1 MNNKTKELI
10 TAVLVFIAAILL
22 ALNTTRYF
30 GRIDMTETKEFTIT
44 NTTKD
49 YIKTIPE
56 QVNITYFIS
65 DKVRAIAPAAGQIED
80 LLFEY
85 AANSRGHVSTTSLDP
100 SKTVNEAYAKK
111 MGITAQQVEIYDRNE
126 LVYSTVFS
134 GILIQYL
141 DKTVAIPFILDPS
154 NLEYEVSS
162 KIQKL
167 VENQTTR
174 IGLLSGSN
182 LNTLDYYYSYLN
194 ETLKKD
200 GEVIEVNRGEP
211 IDPEI
216 TVLYVLGNTDFT
228 EGDMLYIDDYIM
240 GGGKAVFAL
249 DGVFVDMANNLKAT
263 KLEDNPA
270 LEMMKKWGI
279 TINNN
284 MVLDKYCKKITMK
297 GSLPMNY
304 PMWLSI
310 NSKFVN
316 RENPITAGFASLDMM
331 WASSIDIEPVQGLNY
346 QELFTSTN
354 ESWILNDYLTGN
366 PYEAFT
372 TQHLVPESKGSHPL
386 AYAVT
391 GQFPS
396 AYTDKVS
403 KDTKIIVVGDSDFL
417 SNLIEYTESPA
428 NLMFAENMLQWLDN
442 DRFMNIKT
450 RSVRDIR
457 LNKITDLSSKVKA
470 IFAVYLVN
478 IFIIPAGIII
488 YGIVRYIRRKRKDA

>member
-1 MNNKTKELI
+1 MNNRTKELI
-10 TAVLVFIAAILL
+10 TAALVFVAAILL
-22 ALNTTRYF
+22 AMNTTRYF

-44 NTTKD
+44 NTTKE

-56 QVNITYFIS
+56 QVNLTYFIS

-85 AANSRGHVSTTSLDP
+85 AANSRGHISTTSVDP
-100 SKTVNEAYAKK
+100 SKNVMEAYAKK
-111 MGITAQQVEIYDRNE
+111 MGITAQQVQIYDRNE
-126 LVYSTVFS
+126 LAYSTVFS

-141 DKTVAIPFILDPS
+141 DRTVAIPFILDAS
-154 NLEYEVSS
+154 NLEYELSS

-167 VENQTTR
+167 VENTTTK
-174 IGLLSGSN
+174 IGLLSGDN
-182 LNTLDYYYSYLN
+182 QNTVDYYYSYLN
-194 ETLKKD
+194 ETMKNN
-200 GEVIEVNRGEP
+200 GEVITVEKGEAV
-211 IDPEI
+211 DPEI
-216 TVLYVLGNTDFT
+216 TVLYVLGNRDFT
-228 EGDMLYIDDYIM
+228 EDDLKPVDEYIM
-240 GGGKAVFAL
+240 NGGRAVFAI
-249 DGVFVDMANNLKAT
+249 DGVFVDMVDNLKAS
-263 KLEDNPA
+263 KLENNPA
-270 LEMMKKWGI
+270 IDMLKKWGI

-297 GSLPMNY
+297 GQLPMNY

-316 RENPITAGFASLDMM
+316 KDNPITAGFASLDMM
-331 WASSIDIEPVQGLNY
+331 WASSLDLNPVPGLNY
-346 QELFTSTN
+346 QELFSSTD
-354 ESWILNDYLTGN
+354 ESWLLNDYITGN

-372 TQHLVPESKGSHPL
+372 TQHLQEVDKGSHPL

-396 AYTDKVS
+396 AFSDKVS
-403 KDTKIIVVGDSDFL
+403 KETKIIVIGDSDCL

-470 IFAVYLVN
+470 ILAVYLVN

>member
-1 MNNKTKELI
+1 MNNRTKELI

-44 NTTKD
+44 DTTKA

-65 DKVRAIAPAAGQIED
+65 DKVRNIAPAAGQIED

-85 AANSRGHVSTTSLDP
+85 AANSRGHISTTSLDP

-126 LVYSTVFS
+126 LAYSTVFS

-141 DKTVAIPFILDPS
+141 DRTVAIPFILDPS

-167 VENQTTR
+167 VENVTTK
-174 IGLLSGSN
+174 IGLLAGSN
-182 LNTLDYYYSYLN
+182 ENTVDYYYSYLN
-194 ETLKKD
+194 ETMKKN
-200 GEVIEVNRGEP
+200 GEVIIVNKGEP
-211 IDPEI
+211 VDPEV
-216 TVLYVLGNTDFT
+216 TVLFVLGNKDFT
-228 EGDMLYIDDYIM
+228 EGDMLYVDEYIM
-240 GGGKAVFAL
+240 NGGRAVFAL
-249 DGVFVDMANNLKAT
+249 DGVEVDMANNLKAT
-263 KLEDNPA
+263 KLENNPA
-270 LEMMKKWGI
+270 LEMLKKWGI

-316 RENPITAGFASLDMM
+316 RDNPITAGFASLDMM
-331 WASSIDIEPVQGLNY
+331 WASSIDLNPVPGLNY

-354 ESWILNDYLTGN
+354 ESWILSDYLTGN

-372 TQHLVPESKGSHPL
+372 TQNLVQESKGSHPL

-403 KDTKIIVVGDSDFL
+403 KETKIIVAGDADFL

-457 LNKITDLSSKVKA
+457 LNKITDLSTKIRA
-470 IFAVYLVN
+470 ILAVYLVN
-478 IFIIPAGIII
+478 ILIIPVGIVT

>member
-1 MNNKTKELI
+1 MNNRTKELI

-30 GRIDMTETKEFTIT
+30 GRIDMTETKEFTISD
-44 NTTKD
+44 TTKA

-65 DKVRAIAPAAGQIED
+65 DKVRNIAPAAGQIED

-85 AANSRGHVSTTSLDP
+85 AANSRGHISTSSVDP
-100 SKTVNEAYAKK
+100 SKSVMEAYAKK

-126 LVYSTVFS
+126 LAYSTVFS

-167 VENQTTR
+167 VENVTTK
-174 IGLLSGSN
+174 IGLLAGSEQ
-182 LNTLDYYYSYLN
+182 NTVDYYYSYLN
-194 ETLKKD
+194 ETMKKN
-200 GEVIEVNRGEP
+200 GEVIIVNKGEP
-211 IDPEI
+211 VDPEV
-216 TVLYVLGNTDFT
+216 TVLFVLGNKDFT
-228 EGDMLYIDDYIM
+228 EGDMLYVDEYIM
-240 GGGKAVFAL
+240 NGGKAVFAV
-249 DGVFVDMANNLKAT
+249 DGVEVDMANNLKAA
-263 KLEDNPA
+263 KLENNPA
-270 LEMMKKWGI
+270 LEMLKKWGI
-279 TINNN
+279 TINND

-316 RENPITAGFASLDMM
+316 RDNPITAGFASLDMM
-331 WASSIDIEPVQGLNY
+331 WASSIDINPVPGINY

-354 ESWILNDYLTGN
+354 ESWILSDYLTGN

-372 TQHLVPESKGSHPL
+372 TQNLVQESKGSHPL

-403 KDTKIIVVGDSDFL
+403 KDTKIIVAGDADFL

-457 LNKITDLSSKVKA
+457 LNKITDLSTKIRA
-470 IFAVYLVN
+470 ILAVYLVN
-478 IFIIPAGIII
+478 ILIIPVGIVT

>member
-1 MNNKTKELI
+1 M
-10 TAVLVFIAAILL
+10 
-22 ALNTTRYF
+22 
-30 GRIDMTETKEFTIT
+30 
-44 NTTKD
+44 
-49 YIKTIPE
+49 
-56 QVNITYFIS
+56 
-65 DKVRAIAPAAGQIED
+65 
-80 LLFEY
+80 
-85 AANSRGHVSTTSLDP
+85 
-100 SKTVNEAYAKK
+100 
-111 MGITAQQVEIYDRNE
+111 EIYDRNE
-126 LVYSTVFS
+126 LAYSTVFS

-141 DKTVAIPFILDPS
+141 DKTVAIPFILDAS
-154 NLEYEVSS
+154 NLEYELSS

-167 VENQTTR
+167 VENTTTR
-174 IGLLSGSN
+174 IGLLAGSN
-182 LNTLDYYYSYLN
+182 VNTVDYYYSYLQ
-194 ETLKKD
+194 ETLKQS
-200 GEVIEVNRGEP
+200 GEVIVVNKGEAV
-211 IDPEI
+211 DPEI
-216 TVLYVLGNTDFT
+216 TVLYVLGNKDLTDD
-228 EGDMLYIDDYIM
+228 DMRYIDDYIM
-240 GGGKAVFAL
+240 NGGKAVFAL
-249 DGVFVDMANNLKAT
+249 DGVEVDMANNLKAT

-270 LEMMKKWGI
+270 LNMLKKWGI
-279 TINNN
+279 TINND

-297 GSLPMNY
+297 GALPMNY

-316 RENPITAGFASLDMM
+316 KDNPITAGFASLDMM
-331 WASSIDIEPVQGLNY
+331 WASSIALNPVPGLNY

-354 ESWILNDYLTGN
+354 ESWILNDYITGN

-372 TQHLVPESKGSHPL
+372 TQNLVQESKGSHPL

-396 AYTDKVS
+396 AYSDKVS
-403 KDTKIIVVGDSDFL
+403 KETKIIAVGDSDFL

-428 NLMFAENMLQWLDN
+428 NLMFAENLLQWLDN

-457 LNKITDLSSKVKA
+457 LNKITDMSSKIRA

>member
-1 MNNKTKELI
+1 MNNRTKELI

-44 NTTKD
+44 DTTKE

-56 QVNITYFIS
+56 TVNLTYFIS
-65 DKVRAIAPAAGQIED
+65 DKIRSIAPAAGQIED

-85 AANSRGHVSTTSLDP
+85 AANSRGHISTTSLDP

-126 LVYSTVFS
+126 LAYSTVFS

-141 DKTVAIPFILDPS
+141 DRTTAIPFILDPS
-154 NLEYEVSS
+154 NLEYELSS

-167 VENQTTR
+167 VENTTTKV
-174 IGLLSGSN
+174 GLLAGSSE
-182 LNTLDYYYSYLN
+182 NTVDYYYSYLQ

-200 GEVIEVNRGEP
+200 GEVIVVNKGEAL
-211 IDPEI
+211 DPEI
-216 TVLYVLGNTDFT
+216 TVLYVLGNKDFT
-228 EGDMLYIDDYIM
+228 DEDLRFVDEYIM
-240 GGGKAVFAL
+240 NGGKAVFAL
-249 DGVFVDMANNLKAT
+249 DGVVVDMANNLKAT

-270 LEMMKKWGI
+270 INMVKKWGI
-279 TINNN
+279 TINND

-316 RENPITAGFASLDMM
+316 KDNPITAGFASLDLM
-331 WASSIDIEPVQGLNY
+331 WTSSLDLNPVPGLNY

-354 ESWILNDYLTGN
+354 ESWILSDYITGN

-372 TQHLVPESKGSHPL
+372 TQNLVQESKGSHPL

-396 AYTDKVS
+396 AFTDKVS

-428 NLMFAENMLQWLDN
+428 NLMFSENLLQWLDN

-457 LNKITDLSSKVKA
+457 LNKITDLSSKIKA
-470 IFAVYLVN
+470 IFSVYLVN

>member
-1 MNNKTKELI
+1 MNNRTKELI
-10 TAVLVFIAAILL
+10 TALLVFAAAILL

-30 GRIDMTETKEFTIT
+30 GRIDMTETKEFTISS
-44 NTTKD
+44 TTKD

-65 DKVRAIAPAAGQIED
+65 DKIRAIAPAAGQIED

-85 AANSRGHVSTTSLDP
+85 AANSRGHISTTSLDP
-100 SKTVNEAYAKK
+100 SKTINEAYAKK

-126 LVYSTVFS
+126 LAYSTVFS

-167 VENQTTR
+167 VENETTR
-174 IGLLSGSN
+174 IGLLAGSDQN
-182 LNTLDYYYSYLN
+182 SIDYYYSYLN
-194 ETLKKD
+194 ETMKKN
-200 GEVIEVNRGEP
+200 GEVEIINRGDY

-216 TVLYVLGNTDFT
+216 TVLFVLGNQDFT
-228 EGDMLYIDDYIM
+228 EGDLLNIDEYIM
-240 GGGKAVFAL
+240 GGGRAVFAL
-249 DGVFVDMANNLKAT
+249 DGVIVDMVNNLKAT
-263 KLEDNPA
+263 KLEENPA
-270 LEMMKKWGI
+270 LEMLKKWGI
-279 TINNN
+279 TINTD

-297 GSLPMNY
+297 GSMPMNY

-310 NSKFVN
+310 NSRFVN
-316 RENPITAGFASLDMM
+316 KDNPITAGFASLDLM
-331 WASSIDIEPVQGLNY
+331 WASSIDIDPVPGINY
-346 QELFTSTN
+346 QELFSSTTD
-354 ESWILNDYLTGN
+354 SWVLSHYVTGN

-372 TQHLVPESKGSHPL
+372 TQNLVEESKGSHTL
-386 AYAVT
+386 AYAAT

-403 KDTKIIVVGDSDFL
+403 KETKIIVVGDSDFL

-428 NLMFAENMLQWLDN
+428 NLMFSENLLQWLDN

-457 LNKITDLSSKVKA
+457 LNKITDLSSKVRA
-470 IFAVYLVN
+470 IMAVYLVN

>member
-1 MNNKTKELI
+1 MNNRTKELI
-10 TAVLVFIAAILL
+10 TAALVFVAAILL
-22 ALNTTRYF
+22 AMNTTRYF

-44 NTTKD
+44 NTTKE

-56 QVNITYFIS
+56 QVNLTYFIS

-85 AANSRGHVSTTSLDP
+85 AANSRGHISTTSVDP
-100 SKTVNEAYAKK
+100 SKNIMEAYAKK
-111 MGITAQQVEIYDRNE
+111 MGITAQQVQIYDRNE
-126 LVYSTVFS
+126 LAYSTVFS

-141 DKTVAIPFILDPS
+141 DRTMAIPFILDAS
-154 NLEYEVSS
+154 NLEYELSS

-167 VENQTTR
+167 VENTTTK
-174 IGLLSGSN
+174 IGLLSGDDQ
-182 LNTLDYYYSYLN
+182 NTVDYYFSYLN
-194 ETLKKD
+194 ETMKNS
-200 GEVIEVNRGEP
+200 GEVIVVNKGEAV
-211 IDPEI
+211 DPEI
-216 TVLYVLGNTDFT
+216 TVLYVLGNKDFT
-228 EGDMLYIDDYIM
+228 DSDMRYVDEYIM
-240 GGGKAVFAL
+240 NGGKAVFAL
-249 DGVFVDMANNLKAT
+249 DGVVVDMANNLKAS

-270 LEMMKKWGI
+270 LNMLKKWGI
-279 TINNN
+279 TINND
-284 MVLDKYCKKITMK
+284 MVLDKYCKKITMR
-297 GSLPMNY
+297 GQLPMNY
-304 PMWLSI
+304 PSSVDI
-310 NSKFVN
+310 APV
-316 RENPITAGFASLDMM
+316 PGLD
-331 WASSIDIEPVQGLNY
+331 Y
-346 QELFTSTN
+346 QELFSSTD
-354 ESWILNDYLTGN
+354 ESWVLSDYITGN

-372 TQHLVPESKGSHPL
+372 TQNLVQESKGSHPL

-396 AYTDKVS
+396 AFSDKVS
-403 KDTKIIVVGDSDFL
+403 KETKIIVAGDSDFL

-457 LNKITDLSSKVKA
+457 LNKITDLSSRVRA
-470 IFAVYLVN
+470 ILAVYLVN

>member
-1 MNNKTKELI
+1 MNNRTKELI
-10 TAVLVFIAAILL
+10 TAALVFVAAILL

-44 NTTKD
+44 STTKD

-85 AANSRGHVSTTSLDP
+85 AANSRGHISTTSVDP
-100 SKTVNEAYAKK
+100 SKNVMEAYAKK
-111 MGITAQQVEIYDRNE
+111 MGITAQQVQIYDRNE
-126 LVYSTVFS
+126 LAYSTVFS

-141 DKTVAIPFILDPS
+141 DRTVAIPFILDAS
-154 NLEYEVSS
+154 NLEYELSS

-167 VENQTTR
+167 VENTTTK
-174 IGLLSGSN
+174 IGLLSGDN
-182 LNTLDYYYSYLN
+182 LNTVDYYFSYLQ
-194 ETLKKD
+194 ETLKKS
-200 GEVIEVNRGEP
+200 GEVIVVNKGEAV
-211 IDPEI
+211 DPEI
-216 TVLYVLGNTDFT
+216 TVLYVLGNRDFS
-228 EGDMLYIDDYIM
+228 EEDMKFIDEYIM
-240 GGGKAVFAL
+240 NGGRAVFSI
-249 DGVFVDMANNLKAT
+249 DGVFVDMADNLKAT
-263 KLEDNPA
+263 KIENNPA
-270 LEMMKKWGI
+270 IEMLKKWGI
-279 TINNN
+279 TVSND

-297 GSLPMNY
+297 GQLPMNY
-304 PMWLSI
+304 PMWLSV
-310 NSKFVN
+310 NSKYVN
-316 RENPITAGFASLDMM
+316 KDNPITAGFASLDMM
-331 WASSIDIEPVQGLNY
+331 WASSVEINQVPGLSY
-346 QELFTSTN
+346 QELFSSTE
-354 ESWILNDYLTGN
+354 ESWLLKDYVTGN

-372 TQHLVPESKGSHPL
+372 TQHLQEVDKGSHPL

-396 AYTDKVS
+396 AYSGKVS
-403 KDTKIIVVGDSDFL
+403 KETKIIIVGDSDFL

-457 LNKITDLSSKVKA
+457 LNKITDMSTKVKA
-470 IFAVYLVN
+470 ILAVYLVN

>member
-1 MNNKTKELI
+1 MNNRTKELI
-10 TAVLVFIAAILL
+10 TAVLVFVAAILL
-22 ALNTTRYF
+22 AMNTTRYF

-56 QVNITYFIS
+56 QVNLTYFIS

-85 AANSRGHVSTTSLDP
+85 AANSRGHISTTSVDP
-100 SKTVNEAYAKK
+100 SKNVMEAYAKK
-111 MGITAQQVEIYDRNE
+111 MGITAQQVQIYDRNE
-126 LVYSTVFS
+126 LADSTVFS

-141 DKTVAIPFILDPS
+141 DRTVAIPFILDAS
-154 NLEYEVSS
+154 NLEYELSS

-167 VENQTTR
+167 VENQTTK
-174 IGLLSGSN
+174 IGLLAGDDQ
-182 LNTLDYYYSYLN
+182 NTVDYYFSYLQ
-194 ETLKKD
+194 ETMKQNGD
-200 GEVIEVNRGEP
+200 VIVVNNGEAV
-211 IDPEI
+211 DPEI
-216 TVLYVLGNTDFT
+216 TVLYVLGNKDFT
-228 EGDMLYIDDYIM
+228 DSDLRHVDEYIM
-240 GGGKAVFAL
+240 NGGKAVFAL
-249 DGVFVDMANNLKAT
+249 DGVVVDMANNLKAT
-263 KLEDNPA
+263 KLEGNPA
-270 LEMMKKWGI
+270 IEMLKKWGI

-297 GSLPMNY
+297 GQLPMNY

-316 RENPITAGFASLDMM
+316 KDNPITAGFASLDMM
-331 WASSIDIEPVQGLNY
+331 WASSIDINPVPGLNY
-346 QELFTSTN
+346 QELFTSTD
-354 ESWILNDYLTGN
+354 ESWILNDYITGN

-372 TQHLVPESKGSHPL
+372 TQHLQEVDKGTHTL

-396 AYTDKVS
+396 AYSDRVS
-403 KDTKIIVVGDSDFL
+403 KDTKIIVAGDSDFL

-428 NLMFAENMLQWLDN
+428 NLMFAENMMQWLDN

-457 LNKITDLSSKVKA
+457 LNKITDLSTKVKA
-470 IFAVYLVN
+470 ILAVYLVN

>member
-1 MNNKTKELI
+1 MNNRTKELI
-10 TAVLVFIAAILL
+10 TAVLVFVAAILL
-22 ALNTTRYF
+22 AMNTTRYF

-56 QVNITYFIS
+56 QVNLTYFIS

-85 AANSRGHVSTTSLDP
+85 AANSRGHISTTSVDP
-100 SKTVNEAYAKK
+100 SKNVMEAYAKK
-111 MGITAQQVEIYDRNE
+111 MGITAQQVQIYDRNE
-126 LVYSTVFS
+126 LAYSTVFS

-141 DKTVAIPFILDPS
+141 DRTVAIPFILDAS
-154 NLEYEVSS
+154 NLEYELSS

-167 VENQTTR
+167 VENQTTK
-174 IGLLSGSN
+174 IGLLAGDDQ
-182 LNTLDYYYSYLN
+182 NTVDYYFSYLQ
-194 ETLKKD
+194 ETMKQNGDVIVVNK
-200 GEVIEVNRGEP
+200 GEAV
-211 IDPEI
+211 DPEI
-216 TVLYVLGNTDFT
+216 TVLYVLGNKDFT
-228 EGDMLYIDDYIM
+228 DSDLRHVDEYIM
-240 GGGKAVFAL
+240 NGGKAVFAL
-249 DGVFVDMANNLKAT
+249 DGVVVDMANNLKAT
-263 KLEDNPA
+263 KLEGNPA
-270 LEMMKKWGI
+270 IEMLKKWGI

-297 GSLPMNY
+297 GQLPMNY

-316 RENPITAGFASLDMM
+316 KDNPITAGFASLDMM
-331 WASSIDIEPVQGLNY
+331 WASSIDINPVPGLNY
-346 QELFTSTN
+346 QELFTSTD
-354 ESWILNDYLTGN
+354 ESWILNDYITGN

-372 TQHLVPESKGSHPL
+372 TQHLQEVDKGTHTL

-396 AYTDKVS
+396 AYSDRVS
-403 KDTKIIVVGDSDFL
+403 KDTKIIVAGDSDFL

-428 NLMFAENMLQWLDN
+428 NLMFAENMMQWLDN

-457 LNKITDLSSKVKA
+457 LNKITDLSTKVKA
-470 IFAVYLVN
+470 ILAVYLVN

>member
-1 MNNKTKELI
+1 MNNRTKELI

-44 NTTKD
+44 DTTKA

-65 DKVRAIAPAAGQIED
+65 DKVRNIAPAAGQIED

-85 AANSRGHVSTTSLDP
+85 AANSRGHISTTSLDP
-100 SKTVNEAYAKK
+100 SKAVNEAYAKK

-126 LVYSTVFS
+126 LAYSTVFS

-141 DKTVAIPFILDPS
+141 DRTVAIPFILDPS

-167 VENQTTR
+167 VENVTTK
-174 IGLLSGSN
+174 IGLLAGSN
-182 LNTLDYYYSYLN
+182 ENTVDYYYSYLN
-194 ETLKKD
+194 ETMKKN
-200 GEVIEVNRGEP
+200 GEVIIVNKGEP
-211 IDPEI
+211 VDPEV
-216 TVLYVLGNTDFT
+216 TVLFVLGNKDFT
-228 EGDMLYIDDYIM
+228 EGDMLYVDEYIM
-240 GGGKAVFAL
+240 NGGRAVFAL
-249 DGVFVDMANNLKAT
+249 DGVEVDMANNLKAT
-263 KLEDNPA
+263 KLENNPA
-270 LEMMKKWGI
+270 LEMLKKWGI

-316 RENPITAGFASLDMM
+316 RDNPITAGFASLDMM
-331 WASSIDIEPVQGLNY
+331 WASSIDLNPVPGLNY

-354 ESWILNDYLTGN
+354 ESWILSDYLTGN

-372 TQHLVPESKGSHPL
+372 TQNLVQESKGSHPL

-403 KDTKIIVVGDSDFL
+403 KETKIIVAGDADFL

-457 LNKITDLSSKVKA
+457 LNKITDLSTKIRA
-470 IFAVYLVN
+470 ILAVYLVN
-478 IFIIPAGIII
+478 ILIIPVGIVT

>member
-1 MNNKTKELI
+1 MNNRTKELI
-10 TAVLVFIAAILL
+10 TALLVFIAFILL

-44 NTTKD
+44 DTTKA

-65 DKVRAIAPAAGQIED
+65 DKVRNIAPAAGQIED

-85 AANSRGHVSTTSLDP
+85 AANSRGHISTTSLDP

-126 LVYSTVFS
+126 LAYSTVFS

-167 VENQTTR
+167 VENVTTK
-174 IGLLSGSN
+174 IGLLAGSN
-182 LNTLDYYYSYLN
+182 VNTVDYYYSYLN
-194 ETLKKD
+194 ETMKKD
-200 GEVIEVNRGEP
+200 GEVIIVNKGEP
-211 IDPEI
+211 VDPEI
-216 TVLYVLGNTDFT
+216 TVLFVLGNKDFT
-228 EGDMLYIDDYIM
+228 EGDMLYVDEYIM
-240 GGGKAVFAL
+240 NGGRAVFAL
-249 DGVFVDMANNLKAT
+249 DGVEVDMSNNLKAT
-263 KLEDNPA
+263 KLENNPA
-270 LEMMKKWGI
+270 LEMLKKWGI
-279 TINNN
+279 TINND

-316 RENPITAGFASLDMM
+316 RDNPITAGFASLDMM
-331 WASSIDIEPVQGLNY
+331 WASSIDLNPVPGLNY

-354 ESWILNDYLTGN
+354 ESWVLSDYLTGN

-372 TQHLVPESKGSHPL
+372 TQNLVQESKGSHPL

-396 AYTDKVS
+396 AFTDKVS
-403 KDTKIIVVGDSDFL
+403 KETKIIVAGDADFL

-428 NLMFAENMLQWLDN
+428 NLMFAENMLLWLDN

-457 LNKITDLSSKVKA
+457 LNKITDLSTKIRA
-470 IFAVYLVN
+470 ILAVYLVN
-478 IFIIPAGIII
+478 ILIIPVGIVT